1 MNKPI
6 LFNTEMV
13 QAIMD
18 GRKTVTRRIVKQCPT
33 YYHGHHFSGEKK
45 GQPKLIMDWDMSGVY
60 EENGDFYL
68 DVQTDVDDNTHEI
81 INPPY
86 QIGDVMWVRETWKIL
101 DVMESASM
109 RFEYL
114 AGGKISDAISVSA
127 GRIEKILKF
136 LNKKGWLPSLFMPR
150 EAARIFLRVTDVRAE
165 RLQEITADE
174 ARKEGITDN
183 CNPCKVG
190 HLFEECETC
199 PMRIDVVSEFQ
210 DLWNSTIKPADLDR
224 YGWDANP
231 FVWVISFERCEK
243 PEGFDS

>member
-1 MNKPI
+1 MEDERMNKPI

-18 GRKTVTRRIVKQCPT
+18 GRKTVTRRIVKP
-33 YYHGHHFSGEKK
+33 
-45 GQPKLIMDWDMSGVY
+45 QPKEGVRSGKSACGIGLFDPSGMPVCMS
-60 EENGDFYL
+60 
-68 DVQTDVDDNTHEI
+68 
-81 INPPY
+81 PY
-86 QIGDVMWVRETWKIL
+86 QIGDILWVRETWKIL

>member
-165 RLQEITADE
+165 RLQKVDIKG
-174 ARKEGITDN
+174 ARSEGVTCDCLEN
-183 CNPCKVG
+183 EENRCNLGNIG
-190 HLFEECETC
+190 HFKH
-199 PMRIDVVSEFQ
+199 
-210 DLWNSTIKPADLDR
+210 LWNSTIKSADTDR

-231 FVWVISFERCEK
+231 WVWVISFERCEK

>member
-1 MNKPI
+1 MEDERMNKPI

-18 GRKTVTRRIVKQCPT
+18 GRKTVTRRIVKP
-33 YYHGHHFSGEKK
+33 
-45 GQPKLIMDWDMSGVY
+45 QPKEGVRSGKSACGIGLFDPSGMPVCMS
-60 EENGDFYL
+60 
-68 DVQTDVDDNTHEI
+68 
-81 INPPY
+81 PY
-86 QIGDVMWVRETWKIL
+86 QIGDILWVRETWKIL

-165 RLQEITADE
+165 RLQKVDIKG
-174 ARKEGITDN
+174 ARSEGVTCDCLEN
-183 CNPCKVG
+183 EENRCNLGNIG
-190 HLFEECETC
+190 HFKH
-199 PMRIDVVSEFQ
+199 
-210 DLWNSTIKPADLDR
+210 LWNSTIKPADLDR
-224 YGWDANP
+224 YGWNANP
-231 FVWVISFERCEK
+231 YVWVISFERCDK